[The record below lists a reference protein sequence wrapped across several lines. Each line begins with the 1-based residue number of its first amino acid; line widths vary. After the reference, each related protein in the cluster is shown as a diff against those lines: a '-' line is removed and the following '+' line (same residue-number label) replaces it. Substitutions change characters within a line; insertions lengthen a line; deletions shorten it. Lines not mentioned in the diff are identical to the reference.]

1 MNDENIDLQIISL
14 IKLGGAERDRGV
26 SKLYDSYANDF
37 RRFFLYKCGNTAD
50 ADDLVQETFVKV
62 VRSIETYRGESAI
75 NSWLWQIA
83 RNCLIDY
90 WRYKKVK
97 PTVDLDEDG
106 WSSLESK
113 PSPKHEHNPL
123 AKWLYPIVEDDIDKD
138 SIQDC
143 FSRGYGEFVKIDPD
157 RAYALSLV
165 VNGYDTK
172 KISSFLN
179 RTEGATREYLSQC
192 RKKIEAFLLPCRE
205 LLVVD

>member
-1 MNDENIDLQIISL
+1 MNNEDIDLQGISL
-14 IKLGGAERDRGV
+14 IKSGGTKRDLGV
-26 SKLYDSYANDF
+26 SMLYNSYANHF
-37 RRFFLYKCGNTAD
+37 RRFFLYQCGNKAD

-62 VRSIETYRGESAI
+62 VRSSETYRGESAL

-97 PTVDLDEDG
+97 STVDLDEDG
-106 WSSLESK
+106 WSALETK
-113 PSPKHEHNPL
+113 PSPEPL
-123 AKWLYPIVEDDIDKD
+123 AEWLDLIVEDDIDKD

-143 FSRGYGEFVKIDPD
+143 FSRGYGKFVKMDPD

-172 KISSFLN
+172 KISGFLN